1 METTLIFWIVACLA
15 FILIEALTQQLV
27 ALWFVTGSAFALILS
42 LFDINFQDQMILFV
56 IVSSAMLIFLRPL
69 LKRFMS
75 DRITATNTD
84 SNIGELAIVIQDF
97 DLSTYEGRILVNNMD
112 WAARSLEKIVFQ
124 KGDRVVVEKIEGV
137 KCLVKK
143 A

>member
-56 IVSSAMLIFLRPL
+56 IVSSAMLIFLRPF

>member
-1 METTLIFWIVACLA
+1 METTLIFWIIACLA

-56 IVSSAMLIFLRPL
+56 LVSSAMLLFLRPF

-75 DRITATNTD
+75 DHITATNSD
-84 SNIGELAIVIQDF
+84 SNIGELAIVIKDF
-97 DLSTYEGRILVNNMD
+97 EISTHEGRILVNNMD
-112 WAARSLEKIVFQ
+112 WAARSLEGIDFHQ
-124 KGDRVVVEKIEGV
+124 GDKVVVEKIEGV